1 MPIGER
7 IREVRLSQPEKMSV
21 EKFAER
27 LGITKGSV
35 SLIENG
41 KNQPSD
47 QTIRSVCRE
56 FNVNETWLRTG
67 DGQMYADKDRAREME
82 ELVQS
87 LMADSPES
95 FRSAL
100 ITTLLRFRP
109 DGPEWEVLE
118 RIYQSVAASVPSAGN
133 PGDPKAERAS
143 IHAELDRQ
151 LDEEEKGQGISSA

>member
-1 MPIGER
+1 MKDR
-7 IREVRLSQPEKMSV
+7 IKLVRQAAS
-21 EKFAER
+21 
-27 LGITKGSV
+27 
-35 SLIENG
+35 
-41 KNQPSD
+41 KNQSEFGAVIGVSGAAVSRWEAGD
-47 QTIRSVCRE
+47 RSVPDSAILSICRC

-118 RIYQSVAASVPSAGN
+118 RIYQSVAASVPAAGN
-133 PGDPKAERAS
+133 PGDPKVERAS

>member
-1 MPIGER
+1 MTAGDRVRE
-7 IREVRLSQPEKMSV
+7 IRFSRTPKITMEE
-21 EKFAER
+21 FAKR
-27 LGITKGSV
+27 VGVTKSAI
-35 SLIENG
+35 SLIESGRN
-41 KNQPSD
+41 SLTD
-47 QTIRSVCRE
+47 QMVCSICRE
-56 FNVNETWLRTG
+56 FGINETWLRTG
-67 DGQMYADKDRAREME
+67 DGQMYAVKDRAREME

>member
-1 MPIGER
+1 MKDR
-7 IREVRLSQPEKMSV
+7 IKLVRQAAS
-21 EKFAER
+21 
-27 LGITKGSV
+27 
-35 SLIENG
+35 
-41 KNQPSD
+41 KNQSEFGAVIGVSGAAVSRWEAGD
-47 QTIRSVCRE
+47 RSVPDSAILSICRC

-67 DGQMYADKDRAREME
+67 DGQMYADKDRARQME

-118 RIYQSVAASVPSAGN
+118 RIYQSVAASVPAAGN
-133 PGDPKAERAS
+133 PGDAKAERAS

>member
-35 SLIENG
+35 SLIENE

-118 RIYQSVAASVPSAGN
+118 RIYQSVAAAVPVTGA
-133 PGDPKAERAS
+133 PADQKKAERAS
-143 IHAELDRQ
+143 IHTELDRQ
-151 LDEEEKGQGISSA
+151 LDDEERGASSA

>member
-1 MPIGER
+1 MKDR
-7 IREVRLSQPEKMSV
+7 IKLVRQAAS
-21 EKFAER
+21 
-27 LGITKGSV
+27 
-35 SLIENG
+35 
-41 KNQPSD
+41 KNQSEFGAVIGVSGAAVSRWEAGD
-47 QTIRSVCRE
+47 RSVPDSAILSICRC

-67 DGQMYADKDRAREME
+67 DGQMYADRDRAREME

-118 RIYQSVAASVPSAGN
+118 RIYQSVAASVPAAGN
-133 PGDPKAERAS
+133 PGDPKVERAS

>member
-1 MPIGER
+1 MKDR
-7 IREVRLSQPEKMSV
+7 IKLVRQAAS
-21 EKFAER
+21 
-27 LGITKGSV
+27 
-35 SLIENG
+35 
-41 KNQPSD
+41 KNQSEFGAVIGVSGAAVSRWEAGD
-47 QTIRSVCRE
+47 RSVPDSAILSICRC

-118 RIYQSVAASVPSAGN
+118 RIYQSVAASVPTAGN